1 MKSIDL
7 FVERIVEYINNHIVG
22 IDSTKI
28 MKCNQLNEKLPRGRA
43 IQMDIIVPET
53 IALKDGEHMG
63 PVYYVEELMREFPDS
78 TPEAV
83 AEVLNIRVTEMYDT
97 FMELAHVQT
106 NKFGQT
112 IDTYGPK
119 EIILSVIPAC
129 ECDNQME
136 KFCIKKDD
144 DLGLVKMLKAKIGDC
159 GTDAA
164 YYVPIDR
171 GETEPNEKYWEIA
184 AANSLMQTDID
195 IRISPGEIP
204 FAGIIED
211 KHLFYDFFY
220 LVEIEPVWGG
230 VRAFGPDRVYII
242 PNGPYQAVFILE
254 SSATRCHSSTSA
266 QMDKLLEKAKKD
278 LTDKPLP
285 VFILD
290 VKSMSISR
298 ME

>member
-1 MKSIDL
+1 MNVTTRWKS
-7 FVERIVEYINNHIVG
+7 
-22 IDSTKI
+22 
-28 MKCNQLNEKLPRGRA
+28 
-43 IQMDIIVPET
+43 
-53 IALKDGEHMG
+53 
-63 PVYYVEELMREFPDS
+63 
-78 TPEAV
+78 
-83 AEVLNIRVTEMYDT
+83 
-97 FMELAHVQT
+97 
-106 NKFGQT
+106 
-112 IDTYGPK
+112 
-119 EIILSVIPAC
+119 SVS
-129 ECDNQME
+129 
-136 KFCIKKDD
+136 KKDD

-164 YYVPIDR
+164 YYVLIDR